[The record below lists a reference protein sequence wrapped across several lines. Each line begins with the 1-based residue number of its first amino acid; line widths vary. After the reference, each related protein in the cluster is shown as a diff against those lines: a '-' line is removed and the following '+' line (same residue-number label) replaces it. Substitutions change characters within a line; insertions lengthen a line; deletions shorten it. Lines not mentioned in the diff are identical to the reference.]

1 MLNSGAILGFPGEI
15 NKASSTLV
23 NSYVKLEAAPEVLT
37 GDEPHEHDAW
47 NDFLCFSPVLDASH
61 LLTTIYGKNETDS
74 VMHFM
79 HVMHK

>member
-37 GDEPHEHDAW
+37 GK
-47 NDFLCFSPVLDASH
+47 S
-61 LLTTIYGKNETDS
+61 LTN
-74 VMHFM
+74 VMHRTTFF
-79 HVMHK
+79 VFRRYWTQVTY